1 MNDLL
6 RFAAFAVVLAATV
19 CASERDAHAIGP
31 VDIEVGARVGFA
43 TNPRG
48 SDGPTPFG
56 LGVGGRGGVTIAHF
70 YGGLSAIHYF
80 GSSKDIPTP
89 AGPLNASFSSTLLG
103 AELGYSIT
111 AIPKLVI
118 RPQVGVGSASFSFGE
133 QSSGHLYLE
142 PGATVLVVLGLVYF
156 GADAN
161 LLVIPGVE
169 QGVSDTTTYTS
180 VTIHGQVGVQF

>member
-1 MNDLL
+1 VNTFFRLL
-6 RFAAFAVVLAATV
+6 ASTVLVSAAV

-43 TNPRG
+43 TNPN
-48 SDGPTPFG
+48 SDGPNPFG

-80 GSSKDIPTP
+80 GQTKDIPTP
-89 AGPLNASFSSTLLG
+89 VGTISSSFSSTLLG
-103 AELGYSIT
+103 VELGYSIT

-118 RPQVGVGSASFSFGE
+118 RPQVGVGSASFSFND
-133 QSSGHLYLE
+133 QSTGHVYFE
-142 PGATVLVVLGLVYF
+142 PGATVLVVLGIVYF

-161 LLVIPGVE
+161 LLVVPGIE
-169 QGVSDTTTYTS
+169 GEKSTFTS
-180 VTIHGQVGVQF
+180 VTLHGQIGVQF